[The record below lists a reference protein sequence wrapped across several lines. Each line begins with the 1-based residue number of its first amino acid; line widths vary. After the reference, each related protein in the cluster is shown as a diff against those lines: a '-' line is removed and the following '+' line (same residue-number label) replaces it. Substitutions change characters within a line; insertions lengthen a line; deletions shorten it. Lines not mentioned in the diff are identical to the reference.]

1 MCSSGLK
8 SDPVT
13 LLGLIKTIFSS
24 LFELAHAAF
33 WGHTHS
39 IWYKWSLKHTLC
51 QFQALLLTTDY
62 PLRSQH
68 QEMSECDELYRN
80 SRDLWYC
87 LRWVTPEDFGKEY
100 RASWLADAAP
110 VGLVIIHSHVS
121 HSVPGTEG
129 FGPAGLVQP
138 EAEQKWREEDKCL
151 SCMYVESSTQCPQM
165 QAVAVKY
172 SHKNAC

>member
-1 MCSSGLK
+1 MLFVYCVQLRFKVWSS
-8 SDPVT
+8 DAIRPHQNH
-13 LLGLIKTIFSS
+13 FSS

-110 VGLVIIHSHVS
+110 VGLVIIHSRLPFCAWNWRIRSCRARPTRSRAKVEGGGQNVCRVCMWNLA
-121 HSVPGTEG
+121 HSVHRCK
-129 FGPAGLVQP
+129 L
-138 EAEQKWREEDKCL
+138 
-151 SCMYVESSTQCPQM
+151 
-165 QAVAVKY
+165 
-172 SHKNAC
+172 